1 MTRLPRF
8 ARRFAPRLSR
18 AHSLCSPTHRRLTAV
33 ASLCGLML
41 ALGGCDHFSSDE
53 QRQAD
58 IVSSFYRIHLQN
70 HAPGLPSTD
79 ELKQFE
85 PLLSHAL
92 YALLTETAAADARYH
107 AAQGSQA
114 APLIEGDLFT
124 SLYEGATSFA
134 VQSCDSDAQRASCQV
149 ALRYQKEGA
158 DESWN
163 DKILLV
169 KEGQQ
174 WRIDDIEFIG
184 NDQSS
189 QREYLSDT
197 LADTIKEAQ

>member
-1 MTRLPRF
+1 MTTPPLFISTAPRSTALPR
-8 ARRFAPRLSR
+8 RL
-18 AHSLCSPTHRRLTAV
+18 AGAACIGSLLLALTAC
-33 ASLCGLML
+33 SDT
-41 ALGGCDHFSSDE
+41 GGDE
-53 QRQAD
+53 QQQAD
-58 IVSSFYRIHLQN
+58 VVTRFYRIHLQN
-70 HAPGLPSTD
+70 HAPGLPSAD
-79 ELKQFE
+79 ELRQYQ
-85 PLLSHAL
+85 PLVSRAL
-92 YALLTETAAADARYH
+92 YTLLNDAEAADSRYH
-107 AAQGSQA
+107 AALGPQA

-149 ALRYQKEGA
+149 ALRYQKDGA

-169 KEGQQ
+169 RENQQ

-197 LADTIKEAQ
+197 LTDAIKQTQ

>member
-1 MTRLPRF
+1 MAAVYRALDLTLDREVAVKLLHKHLASEPESRLRF
-8 ARRFAPRLSR
+8 AREAK
-18 AHSLCSPTHRRLTAV
+18 AV
-33 ASLCGLML
+33 ARLHHENIL
-41 ALGGCDHFSSDE
+41 E
-53 QRQAD
+53 
-58 IVSSFYRIHLQN
+58 I
-70 HAPGLPSTD
+70 
-79 ELKQFE
+79 
-85 PLLSHAL
+85 
-92 YALLTETAAADARYH
+92 YAYSE
-107 AAQGSQA
+107 
-114 APLIEGDLFT
+114 
-124 SLYEGATSFA
+124 
-134 VQSCDSDAQRASCQV
+134 
-149 ALRYQKEGA
+149 EGA

>member
-1 MTRLPRF
+1 M
-8 ARRFAPRLSR
+8 AA
-18 AHSLCSPTHRRLTAV
+18 AAGLCS
-33 ASLCGLML
+33 LML

-53 QRQAD
+53 QRQAE
-58 IVSSFYRIHLQN
+58 VVGNFYRIHLQI
-70 HAPGLPSTD
+70 HAPGLPSAD

-92 YALLTETAAADARYH
+92 YTLLTETEAADTRYH
-107 AAQGSQA
+107 AALGNQA
-114 APLIEGDLFT
+114 APLIDGDLFT

-149 ALRYQKEGA
+149 ALRYRKDGA

-169 KEGQQ
+169 LEGQQ

-197 LADTIKEAQ
+197 LTDAIKQAQ